1 MLKAPDILVPVDF
14 SPTSINAVRVALGI
28 AAPGGDLTLL
38 HVIDEEFV
46 GDAVAAGLGASEEIT
61 AKLREQAEAN
71 FANALVGLETGE
83 VEIERMVVVGSPF
96 VEILKIARDLDLPMI
111 VMGVRGRSTPPEE
124 LLFGS
129 TAEKVLRGARIP
141 VLCVPLWR
149 RQRRRDR
156 SGAQAFAPSASP
168 PAPFAVKSVLLNRKE
183 RKVG

>member
-28 AAPGGDLTLL
+28 AAPDGDLTLL
-38 HVIDEEFV
+38 HVIDQEFV
-46 GDAVAAGLGASEEIT
+46 EDAVAAGMGSSDEIN
-61 AKLREQAEAN
+61 AKLRQQAESS
-71 FANALVGLETGE
+71 FASALEGIQTGE

-129 TAEKVLRGARIP
+129 TAEKVLRGARVP
-141 VLCVPLWR
+141 VLCVPL
-149 RQRRRDR
+149 
-156 SGAQAFAPSASP
+156 
-168 PAPFAVKSVLLNRKE
+168 
-183 RKVG
+183 